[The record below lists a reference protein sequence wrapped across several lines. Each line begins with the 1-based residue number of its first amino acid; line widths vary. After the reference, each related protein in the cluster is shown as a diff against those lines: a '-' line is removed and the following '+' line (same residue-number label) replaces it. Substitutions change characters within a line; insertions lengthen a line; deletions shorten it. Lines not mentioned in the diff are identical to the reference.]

1 MFVCLLIEKSIQFIV
16 YHPSHLIDTAN
27 SWIEKNSQWNIVNCE
42 TVRLSYRHNVTSM
55 VSRWEQQI
63 NPVTPL
69 WSPIS
74 RGEFETSLKAF
85 R

>member
-1 MFVCLLIEKSIQFIV
+1 MTYFLINFI
-16 YHPSHLIDTAN
+16 YLDSHLIDTAN
-27 SWIEKNSQWNIVNCE
+27 AWIAKNLQWNIINCE

-69 WSPIS
+69 LSPIS